1 MSEANVREAPAPKSI
16 DLFGRRKIFVPYDDL
31 DDTNVIERVN
41 YVLGWHSWNL
51 LEEEYLYWYRRGVQP
66 ILRRQKEIRPEICN
80 KVVVNNAEQVVV
92 FKDGYFLTDPI
103 SYIARTEDETLV
115 DKVKKY
121 NDFIYASGKASADNE
136 AVDWFHTVGLGVEY
150 LEANK
155 EDSKTR
161 PVSVYALDPR
171 SAFVVYS
178 MRPGNAPVLGI
189 NAVTAD
195 NYIYVD
201 VYTRTKLYKLMGVLD
216 TKLPRGQTPPPLAVT
231 SIESVEP
238 NVLGMIPIVEY
249 QYDNVRQSAF
259 EPAITIMD
267 AINLAESNRLDG
279 IEQSV
284 QQLCVAYNCQFE
296 EGTTANSIRQ
306 AGMLVLKSVGENK
319 ADFKIMDSVLD
330 QTATQ
335 TTIDDLYD
343 QMMEKCGVP
352 SSTRD
357 AKSTSD
363 NVGAVYLRSGWA
375 AADTAC
381 RVTEDLFRA
390 SNRYFDMVFLK
401 ILKMKGLLDL
411 EPDEMEIVF
420 IRNHMDN
427 LLVKT
432 QAAMNMKKLG
442 LAPEIWLSRSGLS
455 NDPASDIEKSKSTI
469 FVYFDDNG
477 NPVAD
482 SDGGGTEDEEGVESR
497 NPEQRDRREEVESE
511 SSPGLQR
518 NIANAKEK
526 KQGANQVSGY
536 YRNGGDW
543 VEGYTRD

>member
-1 MSEANVREAPAPKSI
+1 M
-16 DLFGRRKIFVPYDDL
+16 RKLLLTLIAL
-31 DDTNVIERVN
+31 LA
-41 YVLGWHSWNL
+41 LGVSGAW
-51 LEEEYLYWYRRGVQP
+51 
-66 ILRRQKEIRPEICN
+66 
-80 KVVVNNAEQVVV
+80 A
-92 FKDGYFLTDPI
+92 
-103 SYIARTEDETLV
+103 DET
-115 DKVKKY
+115 
-121 NDFIYASGKASADNE
+121 
-136 AVDWFHTVGLGVEY
+136 
-150 LEANK
+150 
-155 EDSKTR
+155 
-161 PVSVYALDPR
+161 
-171 SAFVVYS
+171 
-178 MRPGNAPVLGI
+178 
-189 NAVTAD
+189 
-195 NYIYVD
+195 
-201 VYTRTKLYKLMGVLD
+201 
-216 TKLPRGQTPPPLAVT
+216 
-231 SIESVEP
+231 
-238 NVLGMIPIVEY
+238 
-249 QYDNVRQSAF
+249 
-259 EPAITIMD
+259 ITIMD

-357 AKSTSD
+357 AKSTPD

-482 SDGGGTEDEEGVESR
+482 SDGGSEDDEEGVESR